1 MERCSRSTGG
11 FGAPSAAYVMSSVKR
26 DHVVLTHRSSCK
38 RKLPALFNYMD
49 MFSLMS
55 VDEHV
60 HGEEALLE
68 YLGRFAAG
76 VSPTLAAVSC
86 HSLRCFCQKAAPCS
100 RSASPHQNQAGLSAT
115 IDEILSSWSRDT
127 SRLRKFS
134 QVWRLLLLSLS
145 TWNKC
150 VTSFFWSSAK
160 NEASASLLMSQ
171 CEKTHPQTQNYKL
184 LIHSE
189 MQSDGFSKN
198 VFFTFLNRNNIS
210 NI

>member
-76 VSPTLAAVSC
+76 VSPTLAAVS
-86 HSLRCFCQKAAPCS
+86 CQKAAPCS

>member
-1 MERCSRSTGG
+1 MSTCTERRLCWNIWAVLPLASR
-11 FGAPSAAYVMSSVKR
+11 PLWLQSAA
-26 DHVVLTHRSSCK
+26 THRAASV
-38 RKLPALFNYMD
+38 RKLLP
-49 MFSLMS
+49 
-55 VDEHV
+55 
-60 HGEEALLE
+60 
-68 YLGRFAAG
+68 AAG
-76 VSPTLAAVSC
+76 QHLLTKTRL
-86 HSLRCFCQKAAPCS
+86 
-100 RSASPHQNQAGLSAT
+100 GYLSAT
-115 IDEILSSWSRDT
+115 IDEILGSWSRDT

-184 LIHSE
+184 FVHSE
-189 MQSDGFSKN
+189 MQSDGFSKI
-198 VFFTFLNRNNIS
+198 VFFTFLNRNNIC